1 MENERLQGD
10 EQYHSKNYFLE
21 VPCSHAKISLKSA
34 LQKPN
39 FVIAIATPKRYA
51 LNCSCNTLARS
62 SIVTHSSTT
71 TFLIKSLHL
80 IVFFVFFCEIY
91 LTSV

>member
-10 EQYHSKNYFLE
+10 EQHHSKNYFLE

-71 TFLIKSLHL
+71 TFLIKSLNL
-80 IVFFVFFCEIY
+80 IVFFFFFCEIY